1 MRQNP
6 ERRHG
11 SRTSLR
17 ALRWQDIMERAVIL
31 AIVWAI
37 LTGGHAASWPL
48 GLASISF
55 ALLLSLQLSP
65 PSPRQFS
72 YAGLPRFIGYFL
84 FYSLKGGMQ
93 VAAIA
98 LRPRLDLQPG
108 ILEIEL
114 RLPDETSRVLLTCI
128 LGLLP
133 GTLCMELQDRQLRL
147 HVLDRRLAAEQDI
160 RSAEDQV
167 ARLLRCPL

>member
-1 MRQNP
+1 
-6 ERRHG
+6 
-11 SRTSLR
+11 
-17 ALRWQDIMERAVIL
+17 
-31 AIVWAI
+31 
-37 LTGGHAASWPL
+37 
-48 GLASISF
+48 
-55 ALLLSLQLSP
+55 
-65 PSPRQFS
+65 
-72 YAGLPRFIGYFL
+72 
-84 FYSLKGGMQ
+84 MQ